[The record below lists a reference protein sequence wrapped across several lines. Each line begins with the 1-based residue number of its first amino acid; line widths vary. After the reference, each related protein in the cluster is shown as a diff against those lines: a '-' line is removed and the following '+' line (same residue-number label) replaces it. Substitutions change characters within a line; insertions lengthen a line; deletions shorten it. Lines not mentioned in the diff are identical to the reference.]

1 MLNLSRVVI
10 WICKRFN
17 REQIKLIIEELKN
30 VLKYPDSEIQPRD
43 TFKEDN
49 PNYRK
54 FDVDP
59 NPPLKEVPK
68 KKLKKTTKSY
78 WKNTNPFTTNLL
90 SLLSLNQASWPYPRS
105 STALPARLRIS
116 LFISMMARDA
126 RNWFA
131 KSASLHFISING
143 IEWKI
148 NQALNYSALIVSTP
162 FINGKNKIRSL
173 STNAEIKI
181 VLAEFRIWKS

>member
-90 SLLSLNQASWPYPRS
+90 SLLSRNQASWQCLKL
-105 STALPARLRIS
+105 STALAVKRRTS

-126 RNWFA
+126 RNWYV
-131 KSASLHFISING
+131 KSANPHSKSING

-148 NQALNYSALIVSTP
+148 NQAPNYSALTVNTP
-162 FINGKNKIRSL
+162 FITGKNKIRSL
-173 STNAEIKI
+173 STNVEIKI